1 MLNLL
6 NQKPSTQFEVQ
17 TLCGPSINFEPFV
30 RGIDNVHID
39 VHLSPDFTDLCTRLS
54 YELLDEHSSSKRRA
68 TAQPSPGLRTK
79 LEVFNAN
86 YASML
91 TAAIHHA
98 KEGKRVNFVQLFQIA
113 VIKFVLTTVR
123 TQAEQLSHKLRKAT
137 LKESSKKL
145 NLSEQLAWFNRHKN
159 NLLYRISQELFEQ
172 IYLVESDATII
183 RLRQSLLGITWTLP
197 EKMLSN
203 PLLQSPDTLE
213 VLMKNY
219 VLLFQDAYS
228 FDHLSPLIDKLLD
241 EVAYLC
247 QVQIAPC
254 TDQPFIDQ
262 EHMTDIHFSWKDVP
276 ANIDILF
283 NLQETQNALE
293 NAKSPNQQAALTSK
307 LRYQR
312 LANKMLEQNLRQLI
326 VSILAAYET
335 PRLYEHYAKRLKPEL
350 LYQAL
355 CNKIDIPNIAL
366 KIKNQLKLKPLQRQS
381 DKPLSI
387 NELKNAKKRV
397 ARLAQ
402 NPDNQILRQFL
413 TDFITYQ
420 RDLKYH
426 RLIHEAMES
435 INLRAEDTL
444 YEFLEEDK
452 YISSSESICS
462 HVIVKA
468 DLRGVT
474 AMKDELSRRGLDPAT
489 HLNRY
494 FFNPIK
500 QLIEKFG
507 AEKLLIEENVV
518 MFSFFEYQNKV
529 DESYSTARACG
540 LAKNMLAVLYKQ
552 NEVNRVS
559 KLPGLELGIAICY
572 SPKSPKFLYEGD
584 KIISPLLEA
593 ADELLSCSWKLRCK
607 YAEQSKL
614 LTQVMVFQFEDKT
627 LRYNIN
633 GIELDS
639 AAFQKLQS
647 EIATLRRFKIR
658 LPSDKYYTRFYA
670 GSYPD
675 ANGQEHGVVI
685 REGQIK
691 KWSESNDNYP
701 LTNNLYYEVVT
712 NQQIIDSLIS

>member
-1 MLNLL
+1 MLNLF
-6 NQKPSTQFEVQ
+6 NQKPSTLFEVQ
-17 TLCGPSINFEPFV
+17 TLGGPSINFEPFV

-68 TAQPSPGLRTK
+68 IDQPSPGLRTK
-79 LEVFNAN
+79 LDVFNAN
-86 YASML
+86 YTSML

-159 NLLYRISQELFEQ
+159 NLLDRITQELFEQ
-172 IYLVESDATII
+172 IYHVESDATII

-203 PLLQSPDTLE
+203 PLLQNQDSPD

-228 FDHLSPLIDKLLD
+228 FDHLIDKLLD

-262 EHMTDIHFSWKDVP
+262 ERMTDIHLSWKDVP

-293 NAKSPNQQAALTSK
+293 NAKSPNQQAALTNK

-366 KIKNQLKLKPLQRQS
+366 KLKIKNHLKLKPLQPQS

-387 NELKNAKKRV
+387 NELTNAKKRV

-402 NPDNQILRQFL
+402 NPDNHILRQFL

-435 INLRAEDTL
+435 INLRTEDTL

-462 HVIVKA
+462 HLIVKA
-468 DLRGVT
+468 NLRGIT
-474 AMKDELSRRGLDPAT
+474 AMKEALSQRGLDPAT
-489 HLNRY
+489 HLNRH
-494 FFNPIK
+494 FFNPMK
-500 QLIEKFG
+500 PLIEKFG

-518 MFSFFEYQNKV
+518 MFSFFEYQNQV
-529 DESYSTARACG
+529 DESYLTARACG
-540 LAKNMLAVLYKQ
+540 LAKNLLAVLHKQ
-552 NEVNRVS
+552 NEAYRVS
-559 KLPGLELGIAICY
+559 KLPELELGIAICY

-614 LTQVMVFQFEDKT
+614 FTQVMVFQFEDKT
-627 LRYNIN
+627 LCYNIN

-647 EIATLRRFKIR
+647 EIATLRHFKIR
-658 LPSDKYYTRFYA
+658 LSGDKHYTRFYV

-685 REGQIK
+685 REDQIK
-691 KWSESNDNYP
+691 KWIESSDNYP
-701 LTNNLYYEVVT
+701 LTTNLYYEVVT